1 MAVAASQE
9 HRSPEEHS
17 ESGGA
22 APPNSLLVWR
32 DHMSNFALLLPNS
45 LTPMPIRMA
54 HLEIMDKVP
63 DGPVQPGDEVG

>member
-1 MAVAASQE
+1 
-9 HRSPEEHS
+9 
-17 ESGGA
+17 
-22 APPNSLLVWR
+22 
-32 DHMSNFALLLPNS
+32 MSNFALLLPNS